1 MTGSSRRPLALLLLL
16 LLAPAAPAQEP
27 WTEKQVESQLSAAQA
42 KLAKA
47 PEDAA
52 LLRRVELLKELLGTA
67 QDRGRFLDV
76 QQMRDRKAAAE
87 ASLEALRALPPSPPK
102 IAAKEDVAP
111 YEAAAVE
118 ADAQFASAQK
128 ALDEAL
134 ARQKT
139 LQAEAATLPAR
150 LAESKRLD
158 GDEADDLGSL
168 EVRAAQERSDFCR
181 DALERLKDRLPM
193 HQAERDLARLRAD
206 RAQADL
212 AKAREEWAA
221 QSERLAAEE
230 RGRAEAQE
238 REAARASD
246 PIERFRQQKAAELTR
261 LQADTARDDAYLALL
276 EQRIAAQQKAGDA
289 LEVERGRL
297 SARFASA
304 GTYSERLATL
314 LLGSLER
321 FRLSRDVLV
330 RHTLPALY
338 REMGLYQNARAETQG
353 DLFELESVPE
363 ENLAWLALLRTAGPE
378 REAEARQAFN
388 AVMEG
393 EKGLLARLRARAEVL
408 DRIEG
413 GLVQLES
420 EATRRLQSL
429 DSALAFILAN
439 ILWVKSEPTVGPAVV
454 TGTAEELGKLAL
466 FYTKKEVRREIA
478 GSYREA
484 PAPFVGVLGGIG
496 LALLASFY
504 AVRRISR
511 MRAWA
516 NYRGG
521 PFWVAVQKILVALV
535 LALLVPLLLHVI
547 RLLVGLVTLPDVVAQ
562 PLLRFLGLF
571 AWIWF
576 ARRFCWRLLRAEDGI
591 AVADLGVSP
600 EVASQLWRAVRHLTT
615 AAFFFLVP
623 CEILAAE
630 PFSFV
635 HLPRLLYPCY
645 LGGVAVALVP
655 VVLRRGALV
664 QGLTGGRGF
673 GYLLWGAV
681 GSLLALGLVAIVA
694 MDLLGYRY
702 GARQLSGNAIRT
714 IAAGV
719 LLAGLNR
726 LLRRLVEKVAR
737 RVRSRAAEEE
747 GYAAAWEQSKT
758 VMNQLSR
765 VVAAA
770 VLFAAFLVIMNAW
783 DLDRPLRAFF
793 EEARLLALDGG
804 AFLTLWDLLVA
815 GMWIG
820 GAHFLLANISGVYE
834 FLVFPLMGGGGDRG
848 VRFVMLALS
857 RYAILLVA
865 YSAALLTMHFSFA
878 SVGWLLAAASVGIG
892 FGLQEIIANFVSG
905 LILLLEQPVR
915 VGDIISV
922 GDTGGTVEKINIRAT
937 VVTNWNRQQIIV
949 PNKNF
954 ITQELTNWTRNDDL
968 IRRVISVGVAY
979 GSDVPKVLRILK
991 EIAEGHPAVVK
1002 DPPARIWFEA
1012 FGASS
1017 LDFEVWCFIRISEGK
1032 QAMTEIRTQIADRFA
1047 KEGIEIPFPQR
1058 DLHIRTMPDDAM
1070 LGGMLERRPAR
1081 HD

>member
-16 LLAPAAPAQEP
+16 ALAASAQEP
-27 WTEKQVESQLSAAQA
+27 WTEKQIESQLSAAQG

-52 LLRRVELLKELLGTA
+52 LLRRVDLLKELLGTV

-76 QQMRDRKAAAE
+76 QVLRDRKAAAE
-87 ASLEALRALPPSPPK
+87 ASLEALRAQPPSPPK
-102 IAAKEDVAP
+102 IAAREDVAP

-118 ADAQFASAQK
+118 ADALFASAQK

-134 ARQKT
+134 ARQKA
-139 LQAEAATLPAR
+139 LQAESATLPAR
-150 LAESKRLD
+150 IAESKRLN
-158 GDEADDLGSL
+158 GDESDGLGEL

-181 DALERLKDRLPM
+181 DALERLKDRVPM
-193 HQAERDLARLRAD
+193 HQAERELARLRAD

-221 QSERLAAEE
+221 RSERLAAEE
-230 RGRAEAQE
+230 RDRAEAKE

-261 LQADTARDDAYLALL
+261 LQADTARDDAYYALL

-304 GTYSERLATL
+304 GTYSERLAAL

-363 ENLAWLALLRTAGPE
+363 ENLAWLALLRSVGPE

-393 EKGLLARLRARAEVL
+393 EKGLLARLRARAELL

-454 TGTAEELGKLAL
+454 TGTAEEIGKLAL

-478 GSYREA
+478 ASYREA
-484 PAPFVGVLGGIG
+484 PAPFVGVVGGIG
-496 LALLASFY
+496 LALVLGVY
-504 AVRRISR
+504 AARRLSR

-521 PFWVAVQKILVALV
+521 PFWVAVQKILVALL

-562 PLLRFLGLF
+562 PLLRFLDLF
-571 AWIWF
+571 ARIWF
-576 ARRFCWRLLRAEDGI
+576 VRRFCWRLLRAEDGI
-591 AVADLGVSP
+591 AVADLGTSP
-600 EVASQLWRAVRHLTT
+600 EVAAQLWRAVRHLTT
-615 AAFFFLVP
+615 AAFFFLIP
-623 CEILAAE
+623 SEILAAE

-655 VVLRRGALV
+655 LVLRRGAFV
-664 QGLTGGRGF
+664 KGITGGRGF
-673 GYLLWGAV
+673 AHFVAGAV
-681 GSLLALGLVAIVA
+681 GSLLALGFAAIVA

-702 GARQLSGNAIRT
+702 GASQLSRNAIRT
-714 IAAGV
+714 IAAAI

-737 RVRSRAAEEE
+737 RVRSRAVEQE

-758 VMNQLSR
+758 VMHQLSR

-770 VLFAAFLVIMNAW
+770 VLFVAFLVIMNSW
-783 DLDRPLRAFF
+783 ELDRALRAFF
-793 EEARLLALDGG
+793 EGARLLELDGG
-804 AFLTLWDLLVA
+804 SFLSLWDVLNA
-815 GMWIG
+815 AIWIG

-834 FLVFPLMGGGGDRG
+834 FLVFPLLGGGGGDRG

-865 YSAALLTMHFSFA
+865 YSAALLTLHFSFA

-979 GSDVPKVLRILK
+979 GSDVPKVLAILK
-991 EIAEGHPAVVK
+991 EITEAHPEVVK
-1002 DPPARIWFEA
+1002 DPPPRIWFEA

-1017 LDFEVWCFIRISEGK
+1017 LDFEIWCFVRITEGK
-1032 QAMTEIRTQIADRFA
+1032 QTMTEIRTRIAERFA

-1070 LGGMLERRPAR
+1070 VAGMLERRPGR

>member
-1 MTGSSRRPLALLLLL
+1 MTGSSRRLLLLL
-16 LLAPAAPAQEP
+16 CCALPALAQEP
-27 WTEKQVESQLSAAQA
+27 WTERQVETMIAEAQRA
-42 KLAKA
+42 LAKA
-47 PEDAA
+47 PEEAP
-52 LLRRVELLKELLGTA
+52 LLRRVDLLKEILGTM

-76 QQMRDRKAAAE
+76 QQIRDRKAAAE
-87 ASLEALRALPPSPPK
+87 AALEALRALPPSPPK

-111 YEAAAVE
+111 FEAAAAE

-134 ARQKT
+134 ARQKL
-139 LQAEAATLPAR
+139 LQAEAAALPAR
-150 LAESKRLD
+150 VAESRRQN
-158 GDEADDLGSL
+158 GEEAGDLGDL
-168 EVRAAQERSDFCR
+168 EVRAAQQRTDFCR
-181 DALERLKDRLPM
+181 DALERLKERLPM

-212 AKAREEWAA
+212 AKAREEWAV
-221 QSERLAAEE
+221 QSERLATEEKSRAAE
-230 RGRAEAQE
+230 QE

-261 LQADTARDDAYLALL
+261 VQAETSRDDAYLALL
-276 EQRIAAQQKAGDA
+276 EQRIAAQQKANEA
-289 LEVERGRL
+289 LETERGRL
-297 SARFASA
+297 TARFSSA
-304 GTYSERLATL
+304 GTYSERLASL

-330 RHTLPALY
+330 RRTLPALY
-338 REMGLYQNARAETQG
+338 REMGAYQNARAETQG
-353 DLFELESVPE
+353 ALFELDSAAE
-363 ENLAWLALLRTAGPE
+363 ENLAWLALLRSAGPG
-378 REAEARQAFN
+378 REEEARQAFN
-388 AVMEG
+388 GVMEG
-393 EKGLLARLRARAEVL
+393 ERGLLARLRARGELL

-413 GLVQLES
+413 GLVALES
-420 EATRRLQSL
+420 EMTRRLQAL
-429 DSALAFILAN
+429 DSALAFVLAN
-439 ILWVKSEPTVGPAVV
+439 ILWVKSEPTVGAAVV
-454 TGTAEELGKLAL
+454 AGTMEELGRLAL
-466 FYTKKEVRREIA
+466 FYTKKEVRREIMA
-478 GSYREA
+478 SYEEA
-484 PAPFVGVLGGIG
+484 PAPFVGVIGGIA
-496 LALLASFY
+496 LALVAGVF
-504 AVRRISR
+504 AARRLSKV
-511 MRAWA
+511 RAWS

-521 PFWVAVQKILVALV
+521 PFWVAVQKILVALL

-591 AVADLGVSP
+591 AVADLGVAP
-600 EVASQLWRAVRHLTT
+600 EVAVQLWRAVRHLTT
-615 AAFFFLVP
+615 AAFFFLIP
-623 CEILAAE
+623 SEILSAE

-635 HLPRLLYPCY
+635 HLTRLLYPCY

-664 QGLTGGRGF
+664 QALTGGRGF

-681 GSLLALGLVAIVA
+681 GSLLAIGLAAIVA
-694 MDLLGYRY
+694 MDLLGFRY

-737 RVRSRAAEEE
+737 RVRSRAVAEE
-747 GYAAAWEQSKT
+747 GYAAAWEQSQT

-770 VLFAAFLVIMNAW
+770 VLFVAFVVIMKAW
-783 DLDRPLRAFF
+783 ELDRPLRAFF
-793 EEARLLALDGG
+793 EAAQLLDLGDG
-804 AFLTLWDLLVA
+804 AFLSLWDLLTA
-815 GMWIG
+815 AAWIG

-834 FLVFPLMGGGGDRG
+834 FLVFPLIGGASDRG

-865 YSAALLTMHFSFA
+865 YSAALLALHFSFS

-905 LILLLEQPVR
+905 LILLIEQPVR

-991 EIAEGHPAVVK
+991 EIAEGHPQVVK
-1002 DPPARIWFEA
+1002 DPPPRIWFEA

-1032 QAMTEIRTQIADRFA
+1032 QAMTEIRTEIARRFA
-1047 KEGIEIPFPQR
+1047 AEGIEIPFPQR

-1070 LGGMLERRPAR
+1070 LGGMLERRAGR
-1081 HD
+1081 RD